1 MMRMTRARWTRLALF
16 VGVLAIIVSLT
27 LLLLYNAPL
36 RRTILDPLTW
46 MFNDIRRALAPLP
59 QALLWAIGLLIGC
72 AILLATWSRA
82 LGGMRERPAGAG
94 RRIGYVRPQNTN
106 AIASLARDL
115 ERSPRR
121 HVSRVRVV
129 RELSVLAVRLIA
141 RREGLS
147 LEEARSLLNS
157 GQWPDDPLVRQF
169 FATRP
174 GGGRGVP
181 KHRFLEA
188 AARTLTHLER
198 YHQEV

>member
-1 MMRMTRARWTRLALF
+1 MMRMTRARWTRLALL
-16 VGVLAIIVSLT
+16 VGSLAIVVSLT

-36 RRTILDPLTW
+36 RRTVLDPLTW
-46 MFNDIRRALAPLP
+46 MFNDIRRALAALP
-59 QALLWAIGLLIGC
+59 QALLWAIGLLLGC
-72 AILLATWSRA
+72 GVLLATWSRA
-82 LGGMRERPAGAG
+82 LGGTRERPAG
-94 RRIGYVRPQNTN
+94 RRAGYVRPQNTN
-106 AIASLARDL
+106 AIASLTGDL
-115 ERSPRR
+115 ARSPRR

-141 RREGLS
+141 QREGLS
-147 LEEARSLLNS
+147 LDEARSLLNS
-157 GQWPDDPLVRQF
+157 GHWPDDPLIRQF

-188 AARTLTHLER
+188 AARTLAHLER

>member
-1 MMRMTRARWTRLALF
+1 MMRMNRARWIRLALT
-16 VGVLAIIVSLT
+16 VGVLAIIISLT

-36 RRTILDPLTW
+36 RRTILEPVTW
-46 MFNDIRRALAPLP
+46 MISDIRQALAALP

-72 AILLATWSRA
+72 AVLLVTWSRT
-82 LGGMRERPAGAG
+82 LGGIRRKPAS
-94 RRIGYVRPQNTN
+94 RRAGYVRPRNTN
-106 AIASLARDL
+106 AIESLARDL

-121 HVSRVRVV
+121 HVSRVRIV

-147 LEEARSLLNS
+147 LEEARKLLNS
-157 GQWPDDPLVRQF
+157 GRWPDDPLVRQF

-188 AARTLTHLER
+188 AARTLSHLER

>member
-1 MMRMTRARWTRLALF
+1 MMRMSRARWIRLALF
-16 VGVLAIIVSLT
+16 GGVLAIVLSLT

-46 MFNDIRRALAPLP
+46 MLDDIRQALAALP

-72 AILLATWSRA
+72 AVLLATWSRA
-82 LGGMRERPAGAG
+82 LGGIRERPA
-94 RRIGYVRPQNTN
+94 RKRSTYVRPQNTN

-141 RREGLS
+141 QREGLS
-147 LEEARSLLNS
+147 LDEARGLLNS
-157 GQWPDDPLVRQF
+157 GAWPDDPLVRQF

-174 GGGRGVP
+174 GGVRGVP